1 MNEIKTFILD
11 LDNKEKEI
19 KQNSANVK
27 SIVSEINNLIDNFLK
42 KKELPKYEKEAL
54 EALKQSYSSNIK
66 LSEKRK
72 EIESKKQL
80 IKENLKAKYLGY
92 EIIDKSINFKT
103 VSEYEVLNEIFFIEI
118 EEECINLN
126 KTYGNNSK
134 FNETNKALFED
145 YFKDLKT
152 IKDKIKKIKNSNM
165 IFDTIQLNK
174 IKTDIDLIKRE
185 KEKIN
190 QKLENMKR
198 YIKTQKK

>member
-118 EEECINLN
+118 EEECINLCE
-126 KTYGNNSK
+126 TYGNNSK

-152 IKDKIKKIKNSNM
+152 IKEKIKKIKNSNM
-165 IFDTIQLNK
+165 IFDTVQLNK

-198 YIKTQKK
+198 YIKNQKK